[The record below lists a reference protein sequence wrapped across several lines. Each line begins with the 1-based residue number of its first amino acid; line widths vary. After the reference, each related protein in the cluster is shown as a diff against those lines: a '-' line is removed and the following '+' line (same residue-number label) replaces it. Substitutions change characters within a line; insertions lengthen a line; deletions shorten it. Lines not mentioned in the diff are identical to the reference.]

1 MTHPGAPLLA
11 RVRLAD
17 VSTNSLL
24 RLALLVLCGTL
35 AQSESVADTLD
46 DLKARGTLVWGGD
59 QEGGGPYIFPNPDD
73 PGRVVGFEVDLAE
86 ALARELGVKSQ
97 FKGGLWDNLPDLL
110 RTGSIDIVL
119 NGYELTGT
127 RAKSLLHSSPYFVY
141 QLVLLGRR
149 DNRQLR
155 GWDDLARPPT
165 GRRWRVGVLGTSA
178 ARTYLTERYPDS
190 VELVTYEGNL
200 DAMREVELSK
210 LDATIA
216 DTPVYPF
223 YRQRFAALQ
232 PLGEP
237 VEPGYYVIYL
247 RKGDE
252 RLRGAI
258 DQALKKLLDSGDLKS
273 IYEKYGLWSP
283 EQDRLASLIGASDTM
298 LGVRGAA
305 AGGWQAVIERGPLL
319 AQSALVTIMLA
330 CASMPLAIV
339 IGLAVA
345 IGRLYGPRPLAW
357 LLASYVEF
365 LRGTPL
371 LLQLYFLFYLLPEVG
386 IGIPAI
392 AAAILGLAI
401 NYSAYEA
408 EIYRAGILA
417 IPGGQ
422 MEAALA
428 LGMTRATAIRRII
441 VPQAVRLVI
450 PPVTNDFIALFKD
463 TSVCSV
469 ITVVELTKQYSIQRN
484 DTGATVELAILTS
497 VLYLLMSLPLS
508 WITSRMER
516 RH

>member
-1 MTHPGAPLLA
+1 MFAMPTRRGHGTLRTLFSVLGLLA
-11 RVRLAD
+11 
-17 VSTNSLL
+17 
-24 RLALLVLCGTL
+24 AL
-35 AQSESVADTLD
+35 VADPASADTFD
-46 DLKARGTLVWGGD
+46 DIKTRGALVWGGD
-59 QEGGGPYIFPNPDD
+59 QEGGGPYIYPNPDD
-73 PGRVVGFEVDLAE
+73 PSHVVGFEVDLAG
-86 ALARELGVKSQ
+86 ALARELGVKAE
-97 FKGGLWDNLPDLL
+97 FKGGLWDTLPDLL
-110 RTGSIDIVL
+110 NTGSIDIVL

-127 RAKSLLHSSPYFVY
+127 RASSLLHSSPYFVY

-149 DNRQLR
+149 DHQQLR
-155 GWDDLARPPT
+155 GWEDLARPPA
-165 GRRWRVGVLGTSA
+165 GRKWRVGVLGTSA
-178 ARTYLTERYPDS
+178 ARTYLKERYPDS

-200 DAMREVELSK
+200 DAMREVELGK

-216 DTPVYPF
+216 DSPVYPF
-223 YRQRFAALQ
+223 YRERFAALE
-232 PLGEP
+232 PLGKP

-252 RLRGAI
+252 RLKGAI
-258 DQALKKLLDSGDLKS
+258 DKALMKLLDSGELRS
-273 IYEKYGLWSP
+273 IYEKYALWSP
-283 EQDRLASLIGASDTM
+283 EQDRLASLIGASDTA
-298 LGVRGAA
+298 LGVRGTAT
-305 AGGWQAVIERGPLL
+305 GGWKAVIERGPLL
-319 AQSALVTIMLA
+319 AQSALVTIALA
-330 CASMPLAIV
+330 CASMPLAIA
-339 IGLAVA
+339 IGLLVA
-345 IGRLYGPRPLAW
+345 IGRLYGPRPLTW
-357 LLASYVEF
+357 LLTGYVEF

-386 IGIPAI
+386 IRIPPV

-417 IPGGQ
+417 IPRGQ

-428 LGMTRATAIRRII
+428 LGMTPALAIRRII

-497 VLYLLMSLPLS
+497 ILYLLMSLPLS